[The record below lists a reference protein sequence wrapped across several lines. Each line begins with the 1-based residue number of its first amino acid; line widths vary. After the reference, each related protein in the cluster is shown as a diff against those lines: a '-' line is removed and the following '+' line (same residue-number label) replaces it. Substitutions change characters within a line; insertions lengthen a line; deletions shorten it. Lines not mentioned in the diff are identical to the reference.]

1 MPHVVKYGKR
11 ERLSFAKIPEIMDL
25 PDLIEVQKSS
35 YEEFLQRNIPPEE
48 RKDKGLQA
56 VFKEIF
62 PIPDFS
68 ETSELRF
75 VSYSLGTSKYDINEC
90 QSRGFSYAMP
100 IKICV
105 QLVLREQDND
115 TGENQLIDIKES
127 EVFMGEIPLMT
138 ENGTFIING
147 SERVI
152 VSQLQR
158 SPGATFGEETHTSG
172 QKLHIARIIPYRGEW
187 IEFEHDIKD
196 QIYVRLA
203 RRKKMFVTILLRAL
217 GWETDETIL
226 KMYAGTEWVKL
237 DDSLIDRVT
246 ATPVKHLVTEDVSLE
261 ANTALTAE
269 QIEELLKAGISEVE
283 VFHKTKTER
292 VSLDDSPIGRV
303 TSVPVKHS
311 VTGDVLL
318 KANTELTAKQIE
330 DLRKDLRKLDPL
342 FQVDLNSVAR
352 PEPTQ
357 FEQKWFDYDSPE
369 WQSLKRQCREK
380 AGWKCEQCGIDL
392 SDDPKYLDT
401 HHVRGNRH
409 NNLEDLMALCIGCH
423 AEQKWHEEIKTKDSR
438 YREFMDLYGDS
449 WKSAVLQSE
458 RHRHRLTD
466 GAPVSDEWCR
476 QFKDNGASLSPS
488 AIVQV
493 KTEGRRWRVS
503 NKNSRGNFTIE
514 KAGDTFNVYQDL
526 EIEVFHKTERVSLDD
541 SLIGRVTS
549 ASVEYKRLVT
559 ADVLLEV
566 NTELTAE
573 QIADLLEAGVG
584 EVEVLDAD
592 DAEEIRFLRNTLE
605 RDLQL
610 DYTLPRI
617 FQVPL
622 PSDLEG
628 DLTDDA
634 PVSDAWLRK
643 FKDNGTSLSPS
654 ATVQVKAEGRYRISN
669 KNSRDNF
676 TIEKAGDTLNVYRG
690 SIQDLAVVDIFRK
703 LQPGDPPTIE
713 SAYNRF
719 EKMFFDP
726 VRYDLAEVGRYK
738 LNRKLGDLSL
748 YRNGNEMVGEHVR
761 ILRKEDI
768 AAVLK
773 YLIQVQNGNGEMDD
787 IDHLGNRRVRAVG
800 ELLQNQVRMGMQRVT
815 RATRERL
822 TVQELESMT
831 PPDLINPKPL
841 TAAIKDF
848 FGSSQLSQ
856 FMQQANPLDELTHK
870 RRLSALGPGGLH
882 RERATFEVR
891 DVHRTHYG
899 RVCPIET
906 PEGPSVGLIVSLSTY
921 AQVNAYGFMETPY
934 RKVVNGQAT
943 DQIDY
948 LTADKEDA
956 FTIAQAH
963 AVLDKDGNMAD
974 DLMVTRHKDD
984 FPRKPAQEVDYIDVS
999 PKQIVG
1005 VSAALIPFLEHDD
1018 ANRALMG
1025 SNMQRQAVPLLRPQA
1040 PRIGTGMEYKAA
1052 RDSGAVVLAK
1062 RDGVVESVSASEI
1075 IIRTDDTFRIDG
1087 GEQSFSEMGYDVY
1100 RLVNFKRSNSG
1111 TSLHQRP
1118 CVAAE
1123 EVVKA
1128 GQVIADGTSTED
1140 GELALGSNVL
1150 VAFMS
1155 WEGYNYEDA
1164 LLISESLVTDDIYT
1178 SIHIEEFEV
1187 EARDTK
1193 MGREEITRDIP
1204 NLSEEALSQLD
1215 EEGIIHVGSIVRPG
1229 SILVGKVT
1237 PKGESDLGPEEKL
1250 LRAIFGEK
1258 VGEVRDASK
1267 YVRPGTEGVVVDV
1280 KVFSRRERERDRQ
1293 TELRELA
1300 KEKEVE
1306 KESQAKCMLINQ
1318 RKNTEIR
1325 NTLLGKTLAS
1335 SVSDGAELHAQQGDV
1350 VTEELL
1356 DAGAPLEHFHVTD
1369 ANAMDRIQRIR
1380 QLAQGRI
1387 DALTAEQEDQLEKI
1401 RKGDELKPGV
1411 LKLVKVYVANH
1422 RKIAVGD
1429 KMSGRHGNKGV
1440 VAKIL
1445 PQEDMPYLEDGT
1457 PVQIVMNPLG
1467 VPGRMNAGQIL
1478 EAHLGRA
1485 AEKLGLYITTPVFD
1499 GANEE
1504 EIRELL
1510 HKAGLPESGKAKLYD
1525 GRTGEPF
1532 AQEVTVG
1539 HGYVLKLN
1547 HLVDDKIHAR
1557 STGPYSLVT
1566 QQPLGGKA
1574 QQGGQRFGE
1583 MEVWALEAYGAAYTL
1598 QELLTIKSDDVVGRS
1613 KIYEAIVKGENAPT
1627 PGTPESFN
1635 VLVKELQSLCLDVK
1649 LEQASGDAE
1658 TFDIDVTNWTAE
1670 KE

>member
-1 MPHVVKYGKR
+1 MPYPVKYGKR

-35 YEEFLQRNIPPEE
+35 YEEFLQRSIPPEE
-48 RKDKGLQA
+48 RKDKGLQS
-56 VFKEIF
+56 VFNEIF

-68 ETSELRF
+68 ETSELQF
-75 VSYSLGTSKYDINEC
+75 VSYSLGVPKYDINEC
-90 QSRGFSYAMP
+90 QSRGFSYALP
-100 IKICV
+100 VKVCV
-105 QLVLREQDND
+105 RLVLRSKDED
-115 TGENQLIDIKES
+115 TGENQLIDIKEN
-127 EVFMGEIPLMT
+127 EVYMGEIPLMT

-158 SPGATFGEETHTSG
+158 SPGAIFKETTHTSG
-172 QKLHIARIIPYRGEW
+172 QKLNAAQIIPYRGAW
-187 IEFEHDIKD
+187 IEFEYDIKD
-196 QIYVRLA
+196 LIYVRLD
-203 RRKKMFVTILLRAL
+203 RRKKMLVTVLLRAL

-226 KMYAGTEWVKL
+226 KLYAKTERVKL
-237 DDSLIDRVT
+237 DDSLIDRVI
-246 ATPVKHLVTEDVSLE
+246 AAPVEHSVTEDISLEANTELTEEQIGDLLEANISEVEVLEVDRVSLSDSPIGQATAAPIEYKHPVTGDVSLE
-261 ANTALTAE
+261 ANTKLTAE
-269 QIEELLKAGISEVE
+269 QISDLLEANISEVE
-283 VFHKTKTER
+283 VLGVDR
-292 VSLDDSPIGRV
+292 VSLSDSPIGQ
-303 TSVPVKHS
+303 
-311 VTGDVLL
+311 
-318 KANTELTAKQIE
+318 ATA
-330 DLRKDLRKLDPL
+330 
-342 FQVDLNSVAR
+342 
-352 PEPTQ
+352 
-357 FEQKWFDYDSPE
+357 
-369 WQSLKRQCREK
+369 
-380 AGWKCEQCGIDL
+380 
-392 SDDPKYLDT
+392 
-401 HHVRGNRH
+401 
-409 NNLEDLMALCIGCH
+409 
-423 AEQKWHEEIKTKDSR
+423 
-438 YREFMDLYGDS
+438 
-449 WKSAVLQSE
+449 
-458 RHRHRLTD
+458 
-466 GAPVSDEWCR
+466 AP
-476 QFKDNGASLSPS
+476 
-488 AIVQV
+488 I
-493 KTEGRRWRVS
+493 
-503 NKNSRGNFTIE
+503 
-514 KAGDTFNVYQDL
+514 
-526 EIEVFHKTERVSLDD
+526 
-541 SLIGRVTS
+541 
-549 ASVEYKRLVT
+549 EYKRLVT
-559 ADVLLEV
+559 KDVLEA
-566 NTELTAE
+566 NTELTE
-573 QIADLLEAGVG
+573 EHIADLLEAGVG

-592 DAEEIRFLRNTLE
+592 DAEDIRFLRNTLK
-605 RDLQL
+605 RDFQSEYKLRL
-610 DYTLPRI
+610 I
-617 FQVPL
+617 FQVP
-622 PSDLEG
+622 STLEG

-634 PVSDAWLRK
+634 PVSGTWLRK
-643 FKDNGTSLSPS
+643 FKENGTSLSPS
-654 ATVQVKAEGRYRISN
+654 ATVQVKIEGRRWCLAN

-676 TIEKAGDTLNVYRG
+676 TIEKVGDTFNVYRG

-719 EKMFFDP
+719 EKLFFDP
-726 VRYDLAEVGRYK
+726 VRYDLAAVGRYK
-738 LNRKLGDLSL
+738 LNRKLGNLSL
-748 YRNGNEMVGEHVR
+748 YRNGGEVVDEQVR
-761 ILRKEDI
+761 VLRGADI
-768 AAVLK
+768 AAVLQ
-773 YLIQVQNGNGEMDD
+773 YLIQVQNGKGERDD

-800 ELLQNQVRMGMQRVT
+800 ELLENQVRMGMLRVT
-815 RATRERL
+815 RVTRERL
-822 TVQELESMT
+822 TVQDLENIT
-831 PPDLINPKPL
+831 PADLINPKPL

-882 RERATFEVR
+882 RERATFDVR

-921 AQVNAYGFMETPY
+921 ARVNAYGFMETPY
-934 RKVVNGQAT
+934 RKVSNGKAT

-948 LTADKEDA
+948 LAADKEDT

-963 AVLDKDGNMAD
+963 AVLDEDGTMAPD
-974 DLMVTRHKDD
+974 QMVTRHKDD
-984 FPRKPAQEVDYIDVS
+984 FPQKSAPEIDYIDVS

-1005 VSAALIPFLEHDD
+1005 VSAALIPFLEHND

-1025 SNMQRQAVPLLRPQA
+1025 SNMQRQAVPLIRPEA
-1040 PRIGTGMEYKAA
+1040 PLIGTGMEYKAA

-1062 RDGVVESVSASEI
+1062 RDGVVESISASEI
-1075 IIRTDDTFRIDG
+1075 IIRTDDAFRIAG

-1100 RLVNFKRSNSG
+1100 RLTTFTRSNSG

-1118 CVAAE
+1118 CVNVGE
-1123 EVVKA
+1123 EIKT
-1128 GQVIADGTSTED
+1128 GQVIADGTSTEN

-1150 VAFMS
+1150 IAFMS

-1164 LLISESLVTDDIYT
+1164 ILLSESLITDDTYT
-1178 SIHIEEFEV
+1178 SIHIDEFEV

-1204 NLSEEALSQLD
+1204 NVSEEALAQLD
-1215 EEGIIHVGSIVRPG
+1215 EEGIIRVGSIVRPG

-1267 YVRPGTEGVVVDV
+1267 YVKPGTEGVVVDV
-1280 KVFSRRERERDRQ
+1280 KVFSRKERERDRQ
-1293 TELRELA
+1293 TELRETAKMKEVDKEWLA
-1300 KEKEVE
+1300 K
-1306 KESQAKCMLINQ
+1306 CTLINQ
-1318 RKNTEIR
+1318 RKNAEIR
-1325 NTLLGKTLAS
+1325 KALTDKTLAS
-1335 SVSDGAELHAQQGDV
+1335 SISDGMNLLARRGDI

-1356 DAGAPLEHFHVTD
+1356 DADVPLEQFHVTD
-1369 ANAMDRIQRIR
+1369 ADAMELIQRIR

-1387 DALTAEQEDQLEKI
+1387 DALTEEKEAQIDKI

-1411 LKLVKVYVANH
+1411 LKLVKVYVGTRRN
-1422 RKIAVGD
+1422 ISVGD

-1440 VAKIL
+1440 VSKIL

-1457 PVQIVMNPLG
+1457 PVQIIMNPLG

-1478 EAHLGRA
+1478 ETHLGRA
-1485 AEKLGLYITTPVFD
+1485 AKELGLYIVTPVFD
-1499 GANEE
+1499 GAKEP

-1510 HKAGLPESGKAKLYD
+1510 RKSGLPEHGKAKLYD

-1539 HGYVLKLN
+1539 YTYILKLN

-1574 QQGGQRFGE
+1574 QQGGQRLGE

-1613 KIYEAIVKGENAPT
+1613 KIYEAIVKGDNAPA

-1649 LEQASGDAE
+1649 LEQTPDTDSTD
-1658 TFDIDVTNWTAE
+1658 TFDLAPENWE
-1670 KE
+1670 SEPEV